1 MSSTIAIEV
10 LYFAVFRERVGRS
23 KQTLQLASDATVA
36 VALRMLEQE
45 HSTIAA
51 MRDSYRIAVNQDFV
65 DDNYSLKNGDTLV
78 LIPPVSG
85 GARYVQLF
93 DQPLSV
99 QRCIDN
105 VEHVGAGGIATFT
118 GNVRAMSRGQ
128 RISHLEYEAY
138 GPMAVAMMNSI
149 VDEIETQWPGTRVA
163 VEHRIGTLQLGEAAV
178 VIAASAPHR
187 AEAFAACQAMIDR
200 LKDRVPIWK
209 KEFSDDGAVW
219 VGLGP

>member
-1 MSSTIAIEV
+1 MEPLVAIEV

-23 KQTLQLASDATVA
+23 KQTLELPRGATVA
-36 VALRMLEQE
+36 IALQLLEQE
-45 HSTIAA
+45 HSTIAS
-51 MRDSYRIAVNQDFV
+51 MRGTFRIAVNQDFV
-65 DDNYSLKNGDTLV
+65 DDSYILNNGDTLV

-93 DQPLSV
+93 DQSLSV

-118 GNVRAMSRGQ
+118 GNVRGISRGQ

-149 VDEIETQWPGTRVA
+149 VDEIEAQWPGTRVA
-163 VEHRIGTLQLGEAAV
+163 VEHRVGTLQLGEAAV
-178 VIAASAPHR
+178 VIAASAPH
-187 AEAFAACQAMIDR
+187 
-200 LKDRVPIWK
+200 
-209 KEFSDDGAVW
+209 
-219 VGLGP
+219 